1 MSGLVIG
8 ELAALIGLIILSAGF
23 SSAETALFSLSPL
36 HIHRIS
42 RHHPKEAKR
51 IEQLLVA
58 PASLLSTILIGNTV
72 VNIAAANLG
81 YVIAEQV
88 CPHFGVWIA
97 IPSVTLLLVIFGEF
111 APKRLAVRHP
121 DRLALSYLTTLTV
134 VIRLFAPLHAL
145 LETTTHLLRHH
156 LIPHRAALS
165 DDELLTAVDAG
176 HEEGVINK
184 EERSMVDGVIR
195 LERLQAKDIMTP
207 RVDLI
212 GIDLEDDPALW
223 PALCRRARFR
233 FLPVYTGDLDHVKG
247 FLDVARY
254 LMDPGSEVTSTLQ
267 PHFYVPDTATLDS
280 LLTLFQQ
287 QSRRVAIVI
296 DEYGGT
302 AGLVTLG
309 DILDEIAEFSGERDG
324 QSTDISPAG
333 VNRWM
338 VNGSTSLEEVNY
350 ELDLALSVDGADRI
364 AGWVT
369 AQARRFPK
377 SGDTIET
384 QSARVTVLQMRK
396 HRITRVLI
404 EKPAPAPD
412 AGEEDAI

>member
-1 MSGLVIG
+1 M
-8 ELAALIGLIILSAGF
+8 GLIILSAGF

-36 HIHRIS
+36 HIHRIA
-42 RHHPKEAKR
+42 RHRPKEAKR
-51 IEQLLVA
+51 IEQMLAA

-81 YVIAEQV
+81 YVVAEQLL
-88 CPHFGVWIA
+88 PHYGVWIA
-97 IPSVTLLLVIFGEF
+97 IPSVTLLLVIFGDF
-111 APKRLAVRHP
+111 VPKRLAVRHP
-121 DRLALSYLTTLTV
+121 DRLALRFLTPLTAA
-134 VIRLFAPLHAL
+134 IRLFTPLHAL
-145 LETTTHLLRHH
+145 LDKTTHLLRHH
-156 LIPHRAALS
+156 LTPHHNALS

-195 LERLQAKDIMTP
+195 LEKLQAKDVMTP

-212 GIDLEDDPALW
+212 GLDLEDAPATW
-223 PALCRRARFR
+223 PAICRRARFR

-254 LMDPGSEVTSTLQ
+254 LMDPGPDITATLQ
-267 PHFYVPDTATLDS
+267 PHFYVPDTATLDT

-287 QSRRVAIVI
+287 QSRRIAIVI

-309 DILDEIAEFSGERDG
+309 DILDEIAEFTGERDG

-333 VNRWM
+333 VNRWQ
-338 VNGSTSLEEVNY
+338 VNGNTSLEEVNY
-350 ELDLALSVDGADRI
+350 ELDLTLSVDGADRI

-369 AQARRFPK
+369 AHAGRFPK

-404 EKPAPAPD
+404 EKPTPASG